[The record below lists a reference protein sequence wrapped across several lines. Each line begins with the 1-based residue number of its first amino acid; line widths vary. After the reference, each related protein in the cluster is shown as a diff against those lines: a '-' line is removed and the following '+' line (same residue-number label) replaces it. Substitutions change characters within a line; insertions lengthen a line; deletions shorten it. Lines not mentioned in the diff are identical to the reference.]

1 MFSFVLLTT
10 LCTNF
15 ELASPRLTVFLVFA
29 SLFLFHT
36 PETALNISYRHNLEP
51 HMHLVRMLV
60 ISFPWPGK
68 PNYFFVYFLTL
79 FGFGPVGIERAR
91 IKLPHGRWS
100 FLLLSFFFSLNIFF
114 VRDRGCWAGGGGGTA

>member
-1 MFSFVLLTT
+1 MVFFVLLAT
-10 LCTNF
+10 LCTDF
-15 ELASPRLTVFLVFA
+15 ELASPRLIVFLVFD

-36 PETALNISYRHNLEP
+36 PEIALNISYRHNLET
-51 HMHLVRMLV
+51 HTHLVRMLV
-60 ISFPWPGK
+60 IFFPWPGK

-100 FLLLSFFFSLNIFF
+100 FYYLVSFSLNIFF
-114 VRDRGCWAGGGGGTA
+114 VRGRGWGGGGGGMA